1 VIFLE
6 GISSFIN
13 FHGWTFVPLRW
24 LQIHIIHKNGWKENM
39 NCELKTFQF
48 ALNMLKFNLEG
59 SLNFERAPLKLQRAI
74 KSKEKKRKGREK
86 SWVGG
91 GDQGGLIFLGRSFSR
106 PEKIKALDSPNFFND
121 MGSSKLMSGSSQSEF
136 GLDNLAM
143 LIW

>member
-74 KSKEKKRKGREK
+74 KSKEKKKGER
-86 SWVGG
+86 SLGWGG
-91 GDQGGLIFLGRSFSR
+91 GV
-106 PEKIKALDSPNFFND
+106 KVV
-121 MGSSKLMSGSSQSEF
+121 
-136 GLDNLAM
+136 
-143 LIW
+143 